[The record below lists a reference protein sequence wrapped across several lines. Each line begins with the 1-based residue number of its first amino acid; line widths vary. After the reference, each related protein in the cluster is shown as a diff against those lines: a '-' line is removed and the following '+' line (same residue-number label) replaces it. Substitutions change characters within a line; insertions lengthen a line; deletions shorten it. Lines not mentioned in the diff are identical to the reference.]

1 MIGPYPVGGKYEKTT
16 GLALF
21 WKMEGRN
28 LYIFNTG
35 RGGAGWRIGM
45 QSHMEDN
52 EDGLFKSKTF

>member
-1 MIGPYPVGGKYEKTT
+1 MIGPPPVGGKYEKST

-35 RGGAGWRIGM
+35 RGGAGWRIGK
-45 QSHMEDN
+45 QSQMRTN